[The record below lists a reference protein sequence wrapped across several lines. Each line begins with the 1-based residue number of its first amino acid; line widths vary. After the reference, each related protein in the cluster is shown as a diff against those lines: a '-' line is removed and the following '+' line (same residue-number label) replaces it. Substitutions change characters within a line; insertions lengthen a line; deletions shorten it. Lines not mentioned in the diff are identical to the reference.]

1 MLYYIYVKS
10 KSGENDYKTLKNI
23 LVSVR
28 SLFDYILLAAV
39 FFDKDYSRLYRNF
52 YCKSF
57 FYFSF
62 CVAIDICIVSI
73 NILVIH
79 EDNTNEKN
87 LYS

>member
-10 KSGENDYKTLKNI
+10 KNGENDFKTLKNI

-39 FFDKDYSRLYRNF
+39 FFDEDYSRLYRNF
-52 YCKSF
+52 CCKSF

-73 NILVIH
+73 NIIVFY